1 MNCLPKHTHLPEDI
15 DDPVILKEH
24 IFSVVEGDDYWHDRI
39 KCALATA
46 GFITTRLQREPEH
59 PVWLAWLTRT
69 TFDLSPDRKTAIRQL
84 RKILRDGNISV
95 VRDQFNIIDRRGDKL
110 RCVFL
115 LEKGAPG
122 IA

>member
-1 MNCLPKHTHLPEDI
+1 MPNLSKYQPVPEDV
-15 DDPVILKEH
+15 DDPVALMEH
-24 IFSVVEGDDYWHDRI
+24 VCSVVEGDDYWHDRI

-46 GFITTRLQREPEH
+46 GFITTRLQRETEH

-69 TFDLSPDRKTAIRQL
+69 TFDLSPDKKTAIKQL
-84 RKILRDGNISV
+84 RKILRDGNIKV
-95 VRDQFNIIDRRGDKL
+95 VRDEFNIIDRRGDKL